1 MEKSLN
7 ITALVQARM
16 GSSRLYGK
24 VMKKVCGKS
33 LIELLL
39 KRLSKSKLIK
49 KIMVVTPKSNEN
61 DVLVKKIKSLGYE
74 TFRGKEKDVLDRFYQ
89 AIKKAKPEIII
100 RITGDCPLIDYKIV
114 DKMIKLFKSK
124 NYDYLSNND
133 PPTYPDGLDVEIFN
147 FKSLNYAWKYS
158 TKKYDR
164 EHVTP
169 FIKRTKKFK
178 CKNIKHSKDY
188 SDERI
193 TLDELK
199 DFKLIKNIFQYFYP
213 KIYFNW
219 LEIINLKKKQPLWFK
234 VNQNIERNEGSKKLN

>member
-89 AIKKAKPEIII
+89 AIKKAEENGVNIQAVSVVWN
-100 RITGDCPLIDYKIV
+100 V
-114 DKMIKLFKSK
+114 DGSCYF
-124 NYDYLSNND
+124 D
-133 PPTYPDGLDVEIFN
+133 
-147 FKSLNYAWKYS
+147 
-158 TKKYDR
+158 
-164 EHVTP
+164 
-169 FIKRTKKFK
+169 KFLPVV
-178 CKNIKHSKDY
+178 I
-188 SDERI
+188 
-193 TLDELK
+193 
-199 DFKLIKNIFQYFYP
+199 
-213 KIYFNW
+213 
-219 LEIINLKKKQPLWFK
+219 
-234 VNQNIERNEGSKKLN
+234 